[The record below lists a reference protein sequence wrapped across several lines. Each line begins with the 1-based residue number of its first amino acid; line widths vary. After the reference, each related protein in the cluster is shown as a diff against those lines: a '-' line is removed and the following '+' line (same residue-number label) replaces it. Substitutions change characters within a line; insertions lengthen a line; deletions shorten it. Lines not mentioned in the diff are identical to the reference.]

1 MCAPKPTACIKC
13 DDRTWFYTLQ
23 GRSPEEVTS
32 LHRTGLQEQKKAT
45 LCFPLNFSLL
55 QLATKETPMRFF
67 YWCGV

>member
-1 MCAPKPTACIKC
+1 MIEPGSIHCKVDPLKK
-13 DDRTWFYTLQ
+13 
-23 GRSPEEVTS
+23 S
-32 LHRTGLQEQKKAT
+32 LPSIEPAFKNKKAT